1 MTQSEYNNGLERI
14 MQENPR
20 EVLLPALQSGYT
32 RANVVYMLAALN
44 RLPDPEEVECLPTKS
59 TKPADDTLRALWAE
73 RTRLFG
79 QMNRMSNKFHECTT
93 DQARAENSREV
104 QRKWD
109 EILEVKRKIRHYE
122 EYGEVLEDGEQEKF
136 PLPDD
141 PIALMKK
148 LASIRV
154 QISQSEV
161 KIREANA
168 LPNDHPDKQKRIQEG
183 ESKRAFLILYRGHA
197 EQKIAGATIHE

>member
-44 RLPDPEEVECLPTKS
+44 RLPAAEEVEYLPTKP

-79 QMNRMSNKFHECTT
+79 EMNRMSNKFHECTT
-93 DQARAENSREV
+93 DQDRAENSRGIL
-104 QRKWD
+104 RKWD
-109 EILEVKRKIRHYE
+109 EILAVKSKIRHYE
-122 EYGEVLEDGEQEKF
+122 EFGEVLKEDEQEKF

-183 ESKRAFLILYRGHA
+183 ETKRAFLILYRGHA

>member
-1 MTQSEYNNGLERI
+1 

-44 RLPDPEEVECLPTKS
+44 RLPDPEEVEYLPTKG

-73 RTRLFG
+73 RTRMFG
-79 QMNRMSNKFHECTT
+79 EMNRMSNKFHECTT
-93 DQARAENSREV
+93 DQDRAENSRDIL
-104 QRKWD
+104 RKWD
-109 EILEVKRKIRHYE
+109 EILAVKSKIRHYE
-122 EYGEVLEDGEQEKF
+122 EFGEVLKEDEQEKF

-183 ESKRAFLILYRGHA
+183 ETKRAFLILYRGHA